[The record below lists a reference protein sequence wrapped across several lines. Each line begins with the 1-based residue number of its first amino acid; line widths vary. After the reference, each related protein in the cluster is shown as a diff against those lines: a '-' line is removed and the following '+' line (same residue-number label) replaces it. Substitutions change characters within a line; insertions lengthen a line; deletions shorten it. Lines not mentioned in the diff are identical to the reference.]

1 MRLYILAVLLC
12 ASPNFLQSSGIDSL
26 ATSACA
32 VTEKSIFRTCAA
44 EKTQNG
50 TLAKKDLTIESFAV
64 GEATL
69 DELSHRFPGVKRFRL
84 TLEEES
90 PVGICVKNIQGQAV
104 VFASGSS
111 GSWDVLDSLYIAGAS
126 TLERQGANCL
136 TEPSLPPKLSTESGI
151 SLGME
156 PRQLLALLHST
167 EAISNS
173 TFQINFTTS
182 PAKAPWAQHRLQ
194 PTQGEG
200 WEALS
205 GAIGEF
211 QTGRLQWIE
220 LYAGVSN

>member
-12 ASPNFLQSSGIDSL
+12 ASSSFLQSSGIDSL
-26 ATSACA
+26 ATSTCA
-32 VTEKSIFRTCAA
+32 VTENSIFRTCAA

-50 TLAKKDLTIESFAV
+50 TLAKEDLTIESFAV

-69 DELSHRFPGVKRFRL
+69 DDLSHRFPGVKRFRL
-84 TLEEES
+84 TREEES
-90 PVGICVKNIQGQAV
+90 PVGICVKNTQGQAV

-111 GSWDVLDSLYIAGAS
+111 GAWDVLDSAYIARAS
-126 TLERQGANCL
+126 TVERLGATCM
-136 TEPSLPPKLSTESGI
+136 TEPSLPSKLSTESGI
-151 SLGME
+151 SLGMQ

-167 EAISNS
+167 GAISNS

-182 PAKAPWAQHRLQ
+182 PAKAPWAPHRLQ

-211 QTGRLQWIE
+211 HTGRLEWIE